1 MYKLNCL
8 FTILLIPLVVL
19 IDIIIGSNTVIYYI
33 PILFLLPK
41 FRSLIFNKEIKV
53 NFFNEL
59 VECLINI
66 YLIFITIKGLNIGY
80 DYFKGSYVNNL
91 YLVNRFMVLIY
102 ILIIQN
108 LLYKNLKTSNID
120 YLVVTDKFFYILGVV
135 ISSIFA
141 YFKLKYNISLISLI
155 WIVVLILSSFK
166 LINENNDKYQLLYAA
181 VLASAGI
188 YFSSGILLLPL
199 IRISIIKY
207 SNNSKL

>member
-33 PILFLLPK
+33 PLLLLLPK
-41 FRSLIFNKEIKV
+41 FRSLVFNKEIKV

-66 YLIFITIKGLNIGY
+66 YLIFILIKGLNIGY
-80 DYFKGSYVNNL
+80 DYLKGSYVNNL

-108 LLYKNLKTSNID
+108 LLYKKIKSTNID
-120 YLVVTDKFFYILGVV
+120 YLVVTDKIFYILAAI
-135 ISSIFA
+135 ISSIIA
-141 YFKLKYNISLISLI
+141 YFKFKYNTSLISLI
-155 WIVVLILSSFK
+155 WIVCLILSSFK
-166 LINENNDKYQLLYAA
+166 LVIEKNDKYQLFYAS

-207 SNNSKL
+207 RNNSKL